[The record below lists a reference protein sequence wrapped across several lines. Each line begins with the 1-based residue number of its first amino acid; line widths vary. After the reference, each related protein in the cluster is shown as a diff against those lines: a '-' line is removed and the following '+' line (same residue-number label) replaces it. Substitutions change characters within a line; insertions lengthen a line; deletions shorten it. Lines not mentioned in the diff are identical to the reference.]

1 MNGLNVLTRCP
12 YCGKLIYKNIGGTN
26 YYNYKGDTVR
36 IESHEDC
43 GKFITTDYS
52 YELDMVYPR
61 KNGETYQNCVKYNRF
76 FRPII
81 FRYIFENYKK
91 DTLVEE
97 YVENIMKEI
106 KEQYSQ
112 KYTNEEIEFYRNEIV
127 SAVIDL
133 TVKREEFDNDLFIAK
148 LTEDVEKDLVYESTV
163 MW

>member
-36 IESHEDC
+36 VESHENC

-52 YELDMVYPR
+52 YELDMFYPP
-61 KNGETYQNCVKYNRF
+61 KDGGDLETCVKYNKF

-91 DTLVEE
+91 NTLVEE

-106 KEQYSQ
+106 KEKYGQ
-112 KYTNEEIEFYRNEIV
+112 KYSEEEIEFFRKKIV
-127 SAVIDL
+127 SSVIEL
-133 TVKREEFDNDLFIAK
+133 LIKREEFDNDLFIAK
-148 LTEDVEKDLVYESTV
+148 LTEDVEKDLIYESTI